1 MVDSFVMAP
10 AREAPAIRVGD
21 VLNRSLGLFGA
32 SWIPFVALSLIA
44 FAPEFLLRWL
54 ITEPRSAGVVGGV
67 VRLVCTS
74 LADATII
81 YGVVQ
86 MLRGRGFTIADS
98 LNAGL
103 ARISAVI
110 GVSLVVGI
118 LVGLGAILLIVPGVI
133 VWCMYAVAIPVCVA
147 ERTGIG
153 ASLTRS
159 AFLTKGNRWRILG
172 LFAVVFVVTLL
183 IGAILGGLGVA
194 LGGVLFGTIVIYLL
208 ESALGAYSAVM
219 VGVLYHQLRVARE
232 GVDIEYIAAVFE

>member
-172 LFAVVFVVTLL
+172 LFAVVLVVTLL